1 MMTAHFDDYYGHGVP
16 GSVRD
21 LACEF
26 RLHRAGYMARGI
38 CGAIVCSDGWAYG
51 RRVDAR
57 CHRAPRR
64 RCLRGM
70 PLL

>member
-1 MMTAHFDDYYGHGVP
+1 MATHFDDYYRHCVP

-26 RLHRAGYMARGI
+26 FGHRADYMEREI
-38 CGAIVCSDGWAYG
+38 CGAVVCSDGWAYG

-57 CHRAPRR
+57 CHRATPRR
-64 RCLRGM
+64 RCPRAA
-70 PLL
+70 